1 MSQSISSYSP
11 AQVAAISALSGAVMG
26 YTFAPEK
33 YNLEQLLTQKA
44 DVFEKSIPLKAAAD
58 DKLKASAYNSILEAR
73 KAVVRAAK
81 DNKVETKI
89 AELIKAPNLEKAYDS
104 IRGLLPKARAQNA
117 VLVGVVAGIF
127 GAFTKILFGNS
138 NS

>member
-89 AELIKAPNLEKAYDS
+89 AELIKAPNLEKAYVPDKEN
-104 IRGLLPKARAQNA
+104 IKKAVYQC
-117 VLVGVVAGIF
+117 L
-127 GAFTKILFGNS
+127 KP
-138 NS
+138 

>member
-11 AQVAAISALSGAVMG
+11 AQVGALSAVSGAVFG
-26 YTFAPEK
+26 YAFAPEK

-44 DVFEKSIPLKAAAD
+44 DVFEKSIPLKKIGKD
-58 DKLKASAYNSILEAR
+58 VKRNSAYKAISDAR

-89 AELIKAPNLEKAYDS
+89 AELIKAPNLEKAYAS

-117 VLVGVVAGIF
+117 VLVGVVTGIF
-127 GAFTKILFGNS
+127 GAFTKILFGNP